1 MSNLASWMRGAADF
15 SPDSGELSETARL
28 WARAFCRKFWSR
40 NCHRPRSARP
50 WPNWSAPA
58 AICPACVCGTPADTK
73 RLAIVYRRPVAGQR
87 TNGGRTDIIAPDTQA
102 DLGAE
107 QLLKQAVD
115 SLSGLSQCAGLV
127 LSPGADPIIK
137 HIEFTPISDDQ
148 ILVILVDEANQ
159 VENRVI
165 PKPRDLLPSTLTE
178 VSNYLNARLKGRTL
192 EELRREA
199 QSELEHLRTELGEL
213 TAQIV
218 AAGLALGRTRRRRAP
233 SQEALA
239 KSLIVRGE
247 AHLLNNIGAMEDLE
261 RVRLLFEDLER
272 KEELITSCQ
281 RPRAAR
287 ACVFS
292 SARKRRCFRCR
303 ARR

>member
-1 MSNLASWMRGAADF
+1 MSAGRL
-15 SPDSGELSETARL
+15 PTQSGLRLFIDGLLQVSELTAEER
-28 WARAFCRKFWSR
+28 
-40 NCHRPRSARP
+40 
-50 WPNWSAPA
+50 
-58 AICPACVCGTPADTK
+58 
-73 RLAIVYRRPVAGQR
+73 
-87 TNGGRTDIIAPDTQA
+87 DIIAPDTQA

-218 AAGLALGRTRRRRAP
+218 AAGLASWAGRDDDERA
-233 SQEALA
+233 SQETLA

-272 KEELITSCQ
+272 KEELISLLSEAE
-281 RPRAAR
+281 AAR